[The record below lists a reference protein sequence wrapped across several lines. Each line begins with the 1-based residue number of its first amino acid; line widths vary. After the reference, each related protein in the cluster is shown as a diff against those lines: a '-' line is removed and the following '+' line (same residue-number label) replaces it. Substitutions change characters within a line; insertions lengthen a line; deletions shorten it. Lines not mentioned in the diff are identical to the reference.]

1 MSKTIEPSDRPGY
14 NPPIRCHR
22 CGTRKNPED
31 VGVWLIFEREF
42 RETKS
47 THKVWFHNQED
58 KDIWVLENAKGIRVI
73 DESEHVQEQS
83 EKSNESK
90 RQYQE

>member
-1 MSKTIEPSDRPGY
+1 MSKIIEPSDKPGY
-14 NPPIRCHR
+14 TPPIRCHR
-22 CGTRKNPED
+22 CGTSKADED
-31 VGVWLIFEREF
+31 VGVWLVFETEF

-58 KDIWVLENAKGIRVI
+58 RDIWVLKNSGGIRVI
-73 DESEHVQEQS
+73 DESKQVQEQS